1 VLDAIPT
8 NRGRLGES
16 ALRAIARHDGYRIAA
31 SVIGKYLREEH
42 SSHVGPALPGLFAL
56 AKPVSG
62 FLFGQGSPG
71 NPEPVLASYRLFP
84 DIVLRSIHEHLRH
97 PEKYARQCACN
108 AISLILRI
116 DPNFG
121 TSIVG
126 ELIASIELPD
136 DHFGEDGSASDA
148 VVNTLTDIM
157 LLHPDAVDQQI
168 QDELRT
174 ASEEVRETL
183 VRVYERALRRQD
195 EDQEVTINPRAIELS
210 YQRLVELIL
219 KRVDNES
226 ILKAIWFLRDEALRF
241 PDLFERHAESLLGA
255 AALIADELEVPQSP
269 LLDLEIKPDAL
280 KQLETQGRRQML
292 SSLLE
297 AITRAIGT
305 YASRKP
311 ETLGRLIVTS
321 FQNIG
326 DGHEYF
332 KTELVR
338 CVGFLAANP
347 PGLALAIP
355 VLYQAMTGRSTL
367 VRSASASAFGQLAR
381 EDTEGIPSLLHESFL
396 LLLRDPYVIVHTA
409 AVDALANVTLPIK
422 FNTRIVNSLAVL
434 ISAYVKSR
442 SNDEIISAC
451 LERILELMNA
461 PEPGFRQGILS
472 IVENLKIRVA
482 SEFTARHCNIL
493 RGTTGYGKL
502 LIKLIAASDPNDRFV
517 DDLLDELAA
526 LGADEIKEIS
536 GNFREAARALEATR
550 PEIVGEFV
558 EILSVAGAWRA
569 AEDVAKDG
577 IARLSDTLR
586 DRPRKLNSELL
597 VTAVELEVAAQHGDA
612 SRLLTQATRWHS
624 IVAEIEKD
632 NEENT
637 KRRSPLFGLLDPDKG
652 N

>member
-1 VLDAIPT
+1 
-8 NRGRLGES
+8 
-16 ALRAIARHDGYRIAA
+16 
-31 SVIGKYLREEH
+31 
-42 SSHVGPALPGLFAL
+42 
-56 AKPVSG
+56 
-62 FLFGQGSPG
+62 
-71 NPEPVLASYRLFP
+71 
-84 DIVLRSIHEHLRH
+84 
-97 PEKYARQCACN
+97 
-108 AISLILRI
+108 
-116 DPNFG
+116 
-121 TSIVG
+121 
-126 ELIASIELPD
+126 
-136 DHFGEDGSASDA
+136 
-148 VVNTLTDIM
+148 
-157 LLHPDAVDQQI
+157 
-168 QDELRT
+168 
-174 ASEEVRETL
+174 
-183 VRVYERALRRQD
+183 
-195 EDQEVTINPRAIELS
+195 
-210 YQRLVELIL
+210 
-219 KRVDNES
+219 
-226 ILKAIWFLRDEALRF
+226 
-241 PDLFERHAESLLGA
+241 
-255 AALIADELEVPQSP
+255 
-269 LLDLEIKPDAL
+269 
-280 KQLETQGRRQML
+280 
-292 SSLLE
+292 
-297 AITRAIGT
+297 
-305 YASRKP
+305 
-311 ETLGRLIVTS
+311 
-321 FQNIG
+321 
-326 DGHEYF
+326 
-332 KTELVR
+332 
-338 CVGFLAANP
+338 
-347 PGLALAIP
+347 LAIP